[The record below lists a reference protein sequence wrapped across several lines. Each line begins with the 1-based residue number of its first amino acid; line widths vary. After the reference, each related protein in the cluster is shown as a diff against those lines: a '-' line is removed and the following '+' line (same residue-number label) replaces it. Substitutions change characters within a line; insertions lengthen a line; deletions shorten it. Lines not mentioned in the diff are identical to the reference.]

1 MPSPGARGAVGPPHQ
16 RPGGQ
21 HAIAGR
27 WEGSGCTGTCRSG
40 LSPGGPG
47 AADRPRG
54 SCWPGGEPPR
64 TTWSG
69 VPHGGWRGA
78 RLGPRR
84 GRGHRVVLRASSSLT
99 AGLSNRSHHD
109 DRYPCRRPR
118 RPARGVPG
126 RGVRGPEPGAEGL
139 RSRVDDV
146 AAARGARARGAG
158 QTPRTRPRAAARGT
172 RDRGLESRSGA
183 APGAKVLASARW
195 LTPAGS
201 NLAQCCAGPGVHVHR
216 VRQARASWGHEPHR
230 VLSVQRRCCPPDLPG
245 RSTHTLR
252 VPEAMGPKAIR
263 PARPRAR
270 RRPRGPHGPR
280 RRKESP

>member
-1 MPSPGARGAVGPPHQ
+1 MSTVQCHRRARGAL
-16 RPGGQ
+16 
-21 HAIAGR
+21 GR
-27 WEGSGCTGTCRSG
+27 IGCTGTCRSG

-54 SCWPGGEPPR
+54 SCWPGGN
-64 TTWSG
+64 
-69 VPHGGWRGA
+69 
-78 RLGPRR
+78 RLAP
-84 GRGHRVVLRASSSLT
+84 
-99 AGLSNRSHHD
+99 
-109 DRYPCRRPR
+109 
-118 RPARGVPG
+118 
-126 RGVRGPEPGAEGL
+126 PGAE
-139 RSRVDDV
+139 SRTVG
-146 AAARGARARGAG
+146 GA
-158 QTPRTRPRAAARGT
+158 
-172 RDRGLESRSGA
+172 
-183 APGAKVLASARW
+183 VLASVPDGDAATVSSFELRVRSPRVSRTGAITMTATRVADPAGLLGESLAEASAGRNPGRRGSARVSTTW
-195 LTPAGS
+195 PPPAGPGPEGRVRHPGRAPVPPPAEPGPAGS
-201 NLAQCCAGPGVHVHR
+201 SLAQCCAGPGVHVHR

>member
-1 MPSPGARGAVGPPHQ
+1 ML
-16 RPGGQ
+16 
-21 HAIAGR
+21 AG
-27 WEGSGCTGTCRSG
+27 W
-40 LSPGGPG
+40 
-47 AADRPRG
+47 
-54 SCWPGGEPPR
+54 EPPR

-172 RDRGLESRSGA
+172 RARGLESRSGA
-183 APGAKVLASARW
+183 APGPACTSTGSGRLGPRGVTSRTGCCPFSADVVR
-195 LTPAGS
+195 LICPAGRRTHCGC
-201 NLAQCCAGPGVHVHR
+201 LR
-216 VRQARASWGHEPHR
+216 RWG
-230 VLSVQRRCCPPDLPG
+230 RRRFG
-245 RSTHTLR
+245 
-252 VPEAMGPKAIR
+252 R
-263 PARPRAR
+263 PARGPGADRGARTGLAAERNHHDRADH
-270 RRPRGPHGPR
+270 PPAPA
-280 RRKESP
+280 